1 MTMAMAVRAAREE
14 DLVDIV
20 SWTRATFEWGDYV
33 PDRLPSWLSES
44 DSVVLVAVD
53 ESDRPL
59 GVCHAVMLSGYEGW
73 LEAARVHPA
82 HRRAGLGSALNQAGV
97 DWLAG
102 RGARV
107 VRLAVEASNSA
118 ARSQVERLGYRQ
130 VSTWYHG
137 KLEVDPNR
145 RCPAS
150 CRLHPVPPGEIDAAW
165 LFWANG
171 DLAVGGRELMARG
184 WQWRR
189 TRPEDLAQAAS
200 EGQLHQSPAGWVIVD
215 QTAAGWLRAGWLA
228 AELEE
233 APRLFDGLHDLAVDW
248 AAEGVDVKVPGVPW
262 MVETLTRAGTDPKE
276 VLIYALATV
285 SRGRP

>member
-1 MTMAMAVRAAREE
+1 MTMATAVRPAREE
-14 DLVDIV
+14 DLADIV
-20 SWTRATFEWGDYV
+20 SWTKTTFEWGDYV

-44 DSVVLVAVD
+44 DSMVLVGVD
-53 ESDRPL
+53 DSDRPL
-59 GVCHAVMLSGYEGW
+59 AVCHAVMLSVHEGW

-82 HRRAGLGSALNQAGV
+82 HRRTGLGSALNRAGV

-107 VRLAVEASNSA
+107 VRLAIEAGNSA

-150 CRLHPVPPGEIDAAW
+150 HRLHPVPPGEIDAAW

-189 TRPEDLAQAAS
+189 TRPEDLAEAAS
-200 EGQLHQSPAGWVIVD
+200 EGLLQQSPAGWVIVD
-215 QTAAGWLRAGWLA
+215 QTPAGWLRTGWLA
-228 AELEE
+228 AEPED
-233 APRLFDGLHDLAVDW
+233 APRLFDGLHDLAMDR

-262 MVETLTRAGTDPKE
+262 VVEALTRAGTQPEE
-276 VLIYALATV
+276 VVIYARV
-285 SRGRP
+285 P